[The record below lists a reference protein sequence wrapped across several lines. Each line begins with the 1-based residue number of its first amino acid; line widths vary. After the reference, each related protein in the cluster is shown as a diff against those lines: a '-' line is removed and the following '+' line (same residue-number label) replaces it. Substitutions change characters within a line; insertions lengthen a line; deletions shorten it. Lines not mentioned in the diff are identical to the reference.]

1 MKDDYFI
8 LVYYGLP
15 LIGLAIT
22 ALAQLFIKTNYSK
35 YKDIVIDSRERGSD
49 VARKILDKH
58 GLNNVRVEEVRGQ
71 LSDHYDPKDRV
82 VRLSSEIYFGS
93 SIASVAVAAHEC
105 GHAIQ
110 DKVGYGPMKIRS
122 KLVPI
127 VNITTKVGY
136 FVVIIGLIFGFLNL
150 AAIGIILLC
159 AMLLFQLVTLPVEFN
174 ASKRGKEELKKLN
187 VLNESETGG
196 AAKML
201 MAAAFTYVA
210 AVLSTLLQIIRLI
223 LMISSAGSSKLV
235 ATA

>member
-223 LMISSAGSSKLV
+223 LMISSRRSRR
-235 ATA
+235 